1 MSTFSTFHILYTSNN
16 KKKKKQTADLFAGN
30 ENLYVLNEKIL
41 YS

>member
-16 KKKKKQTADLFAGN
+16 KKKKQTADLFAGN

>member
-16 KKKKKQTADLFAGN
+16 KKKQTADLFAGN